1 MKTPREVVQDWVA
14 AYNRRDAH
22 AAAELCYEDATNL
35 QVALG
40 EPTIGR
46 QAMLDN
52 SLSFFHAFPGSFTR
66 TESPSA
72 PARLG
77 GKRPQSTW
85 RRRLK
90 RRAPPRASSLL
101 ENDRRNGCRNAL

>member
-1 MKTPREVVQDWVA
+1 VKTPREVVQDWVA

-22 AAAELCYEDATNL
+22 AEAELCHEDATNL

-46 QAMLDN
+46 QAILDN
-52 SLSFFHAFPGSFTR
+52 LLFHAFPDSFTR

-77 GKRPQSTW
+77 GKRPQSTG

-90 RRAPPRASSLL
+90 RRASSRASSLL
-101 ENDRRNGCRNAL
+101 ENNRRNGCRNAL

>member
-1 MKTPREVVQDWVA
+1 MA

-22 AAAELCYEDATNL
+22 AEAELCHEDATNL

-52 SLSFFHAFPGSFTR
+52 VLSFFHAFPDGFTR

-77 GKRPQSTW
+77 GKRPQSTG

-90 RRAPPRASSLL
+90 RRASSRASSLL
-101 ENDRRNGCRNAL
+101 ENNRRNGCRNAL